1 MGSSVRGAIDLA
13 LVLTGLAEL
22 RGEPDPGRD
31 TARDAAYAALSGRI
45 RMADGVE
52 RTPES
57 VIDELLDRLWPAD
70 ADPAEPPDAEV
81 KAESPSGSSP
91 PGFLPR
97 SRPGRE
103 RASRTHGRRQLGQ
116 QHPAFDEVSP
126 EVGELNAEAF

>member
-45 RMADGVE
+45 RVADGVE

-70 ADPAEPPDAEV
+70 
-81 KAESPSGSSP
+81 
-91 PGFLPR
+91 R
-97 SRPGRE
+97 RPGG
-103 RASRTHGRRQLGQ
+103 APGRRGKSRE
-116 QHPAFDEVSP
+116 P
-126 EVGELNAEAF
+126 VG